1 MQTASFAVL
10 NIKRK
15 RRDYYYTVDMD
26 LCEI

>member
-10 NIKRK
+10 NIERQSKA
-15 RRDYYYTVDMD
+15 YYYTVHLD